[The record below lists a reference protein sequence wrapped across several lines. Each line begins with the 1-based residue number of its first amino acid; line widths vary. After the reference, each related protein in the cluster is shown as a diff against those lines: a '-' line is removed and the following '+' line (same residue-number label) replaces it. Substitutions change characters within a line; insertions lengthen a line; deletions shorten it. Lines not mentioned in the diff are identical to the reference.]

1 MGHFTI
7 TAVLEGQI
15 VYQRETPVAEG
26 LNALVGEAVSAL
38 LAAAVGMDTKDGFV
52 QVAQHFEDDPKAQIE
67 LMLFL
72 DEIED
77 VHFES
82 EALEKAKGKVRTMSG
97 DKHKPRKLKKDSGIS
112 PEEASKRIKFRNEYF
127 AADTQEWYIDDLE
140 SYETIHGERM
150 DGTLLNP
157 DTMERVEFE
166 GAEITREFTID
177 PIWDDE
183 FRIAPYEEDENEL
196 SDDEEEE
203 PQWFKEVSAEGF
215 DDDGIGPLHMAAEG
229 DSCYVCKKE
238 VSVGSPE
245 TGECDDCG
253 AFFHY
258 PDCDRGAGFSDDPM
272 SWFCSP
278 CAKDIVSNAESFE
291 TDWEDAQRIPA
302 PYAREIPYNKD
313 THVKMWYE
321 GDYEDEE
328 GDNYENV
335 KSYSILS
342 KDDWISWYNSTKY
355 DPCEC
360 DDVIGCLSCYLIYE
374 AHEPEL
380 KGGFSNIGVL
390 WFEGWDYENLEAE
403 SFAADSANPM
413 GGSTG
418 DQVVQWE
425 ESGLSS
431 PSAPP
436 SDIFW
441 AEDRPRDNKGRL
453 VPKFGVTKWGN
464 DYWDYGVSYPEWK
477 WRHPASVRVFAE
489 GYGVD
494 LKSLTGKQKDW
505 LEWRYKED
513 VDSKTALFAL
523 IDEFKIK
530 TKKAE
535 TFFMA
540 EEEPFRVRGSWG
552 GGVVEFSNGDVFVKV
567 ISFPVTDDSEYAGES
582 MWVVLEEGNE
592 FEGIGILDNDPIHSD
607 IKIGSRI
614 KFTGGNTHYKPHF
627 VAVVEAETFDS
638 EFDPYN
644 LIDAAQNPQD
654 YAPEI
659 TGGIKPGMIGGD
671 MGGSQAPPVSHPT
684 PPLEATPPEEGN
696 GEGEDNGG
704 DNGEEHQPPQ
714 DEDETSPFD
723 AETLGKDSCC
733 CGATKADPCACMI
746 KGVMDCSATC
756 PCSLEKK
763 GAESFNAEEPFICD
777 ECGRQATQ
785 AKGTNWCINCENE
798 YQSGLHNP
806 DAAFGAE
813 SIEFRSPLDDKSD
826 EIL

>member
-52 QVAQHFEDDPKAQIE
+52 QVAQHYEDDPKPQIE

-127 AADTQEWYIDDLE
+127 AADSQEWYIDDLE

-150 DGTLLNP
+150 DGILLNP

-166 GAEITREFTID
+166 GAAITQEFTID

-183 FRIAPYEEDENEL
+183 FRIASYEEEEDEL
-196 SDDEEEE
+196 IDEEEE
-203 PQWFKEVSAEGF
+203 EPEWVKESMDAEGF
-215 DDDGIGPLHMAAEG
+215 DDDGIGPLHMAE
-229 DSCYVCKKE
+229 E
-238 VSVGSPE
+238 V
-245 TGECDDCG
+245 
-253 AFFHY
+253 
-258 PDCDRGAGFSDDPM
+258 
-272 SWFCSP
+272 
-278 CAKDIVSNAESFE
+278 N
-291 TDWEDAQRIPA
+291 
-302 PYAREIPYNKD
+302 
-313 THVKMWYE
+313 
-321 GDYEDEE
+321 
-328 GDNYENV
+328 
-335 KSYSILS
+335 
-342 KDDWISWYNSTKY
+342 
-355 DPCEC
+355 
-360 DDVIGCLSCYLIYE
+360 
-374 AHEPEL
+374 
-380 KGGFSNIGVL
+380 
-390 WFEGWDYENLEAE
+390 
-403 SFAADSANPM
+403 ANPM

-582 MWVVLEEGNE
+582 MWVLLEEGNE

-614 KFTGGNTHYKPHF
+614 EFTGGNTHYKPHF
-627 VAVVEAETFDS
+627 VAVVEAESFAAEGELDDKTIEMFIARGYILSPNGDPTNPEHWRMPTVVRQPVKSISTTSWKPEVGQTF
-638 EFDPYN
+638 E
-644 LIDAAQNPQD
+644 
-654 YAPEI
+654 
-659 TGGIKPGMIGGD
+659 
-671 MGGSQAPPVSHPT
+671 APP
-684 PPLEATPPEEGN
+684 
-696 GEGEDNGG
+696 
-704 DNGEEHQPPQ
+704 

-723 AETLGKDSCC
+723 AETLAKDSCC
-733 CGATKADPCACMI
+733 CGATKTDPCACMI
-746 KGVMDCSATC
+746 KGVMECSATC